1 MVNTRSHTPRATE
14 ATPLRRWSG
23 RVGSLALAGLGIA
36 HLVINS
42 IGFAREP
49 GADWPLFAVF
59 GIGISLLAAGLA
71 MVTWRDA
78 DRLHGGTW
86 ARVLVGL
93 AGLVCG
99 YNVVT
104 VLRLH
109 PELILSPVGPGLW
122 SVVGAPALLLAALLP
137 RRPLTR

>member
-1 MVNTRSHTPRATE
+1 MIVAPV
-14 ATPLRRWSG
+14 PLIAAKI
-23 RVGSLALAGLGIA
+23 VLAAGAAAFVLLYI
-36 HLVINS
+36 
-42 IGFAREP
+42 
-49 GADWPLFAVF
+49 PLWQRQYDAALLTQ
-59 GIGISLLAAGLA
+59 LLAAGLA